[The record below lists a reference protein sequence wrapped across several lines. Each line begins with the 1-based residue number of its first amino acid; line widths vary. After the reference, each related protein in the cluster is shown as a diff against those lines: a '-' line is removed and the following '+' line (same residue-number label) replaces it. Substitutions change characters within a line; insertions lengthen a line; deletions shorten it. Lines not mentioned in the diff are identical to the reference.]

1 MSVFRDDHALPD
13 TSMRLSDYVLQTF
26 LVNIFSLAIA
36 NFSIF
41 KMANGNF
48 KMAAKFTCKAERR
61 PLQSVTCLATDACLT
76 AYPGVASPIPA
87 RYHTFVEIDH
97 EIISTVILLPSADLF
112 KKGCCQLQAKVCAQ
126 ITG

>member
-1 MSVFRDDHALPD
+1 MVFSNKHMTDYGRTAIGAGNVCFFNDHALPD

-48 KMAAKFTCKAERR
+48 KMAAKF
-61 PLQSVTCLATDACLT
+61 
-76 AYPGVASPIPA
+76 IW
-87 RYHTFVEIDH
+87 
-97 EIISTVILLPSADLF
+97 
-112 KKGCCQLQAKVCAQ
+112 
-126 ITG
+126 